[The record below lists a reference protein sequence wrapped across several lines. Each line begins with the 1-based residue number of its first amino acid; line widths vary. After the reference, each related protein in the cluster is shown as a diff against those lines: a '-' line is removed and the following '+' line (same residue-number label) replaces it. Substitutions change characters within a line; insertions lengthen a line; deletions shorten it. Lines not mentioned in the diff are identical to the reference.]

1 MKNGSLA
8 LFATVLLAAG
18 LSGCAMFNRGT
29 MCYTRNTTMGKEL
42 IDLKD
47 ANEKGALSD
56 EEYSK
61 AKKAIL
67 AGCPVNLDPGCKK

>member
-1 MKNGSLA
+1 MKLGALA
-8 LFATVLLAAG
+8 LFAAVLLAAG

-56 EEYSK
+56 EEYGK
-61 AKKAIL
+61 AKKDIL
-67 AGCPVNLDPGCKK
+67 AGGPVTIGPGCKK